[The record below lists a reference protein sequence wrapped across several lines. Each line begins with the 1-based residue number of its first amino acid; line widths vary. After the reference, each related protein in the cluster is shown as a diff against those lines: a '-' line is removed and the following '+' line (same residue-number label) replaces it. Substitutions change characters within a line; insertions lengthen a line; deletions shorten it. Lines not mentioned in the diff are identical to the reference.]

1 MKIKEFTE
9 KYNTI
14 ATDRLKEDYL
24 NDNLH
29 IKTYLPFL
37 TKVTLAE
44 KPTKVINLNIFKRR
58 KTMLKKYIT
67 YKKNE
72 WKVKAMLYGTIVQIM
87 DNQDEIKD
95 MLDLVKRLYEEL
107 KDVPTEDLQKEFV
120 SKLAEIIHNEQLADN
135 K

>member
-1 MKIKEFTE
+1 MF
-9 KYNTI
+9 
-14 ATDRLKEDYL
+14 
-24 NDNLH
+24 
-29 IKTYLPFL
+29 
-37 TKVTLAE
+37 
-44 KPTKVINLNIFKRR
+44 
-58 KTMLKKYIT
+58 KYIE

-72 WKVKAMLYGTIVQIM
+72 WKVKATLYGAIVQIM

-120 SKLAEIIHNEQLADN
+120 SALAEIIHNEQPADN